1 MVISRMRDRES
12 NRMSKEE
19 AICYPNGSCYL
30 GEVSPDGLKYGKGQ
44 LSTAAIVVNCQ
55 GERITMT
62 EANAWFAKWTE
73 YEGEWVND
81 KMHGPGIMREMRGDG
96 SSVIIYDGVWDNGS
110 MVKL

>member
-1 MVISRMRDRES
+1 MRDRES

-30 GEVSPDGLKYGKGQ
+30 GEVTPDGLKHGKGQ
-44 LSTAAIVVNCQ
+44 LSTAAIVVNGQ

-81 KMHGPGIMREMRGDG
+81 KMHGTGIMREMRGDG
-96 SSVIIYDGVWDNGS
+96 SSVIVYDEMWYNGT
-110 MVKL
+110 MVSE